1 MVANV
6 AEKVVRTLYRGSNGS
21 GLRIEGGIAPDCLFA
36 ASSEATARL
45 YGDDIERI
53 GVRSSARIL
62 VEGTAEFS
70 RVAKRRR
77 GPLLRVLRHGETL
90 KSAADAAVASASAAG
105 YDAVEFTSMADMGIA
120 IMNQSAFVRNMPTE
134 DSVDDRALS
143 GRTVV
148 LYHGCASFDAVM
160 SEGLIFDPART
171 NEFGEGGYLQSC
183 GGTYLTDS
191 IEVAAF
197 YANNATCSEYALGCD
212 PAVFAVEIDEAL
224 LIADEDKIWDPMRVI
239 IETAS
244 RRRMDG
250 NDLDLAEARLA
261 ADEFLF
267 RHGDEAS
274 RRMEEKFLLKGK
286 QFDRDQIGTA
296 IRAFIVRATSYE
308 WDPASD
314 EMSAE
319 IDAINSFCSLASRT
333 ISRRWLS
340 GHYDQFALSCRTM
353 HAISVSDG
361 PARIVG
367 HIRLRM
373 GELGMSVEGVDFAG
387 HFDEGNAI
395 DFEESFIEK
404 ASERSGCEIEAYSWN
419 EVDELCV

>member
-1 MVANV
+1 MTATPQI
-6 AEKVVRTLYRGSNGS
+6 VRTLYRGSNGS
-21 GLRIEGGIAPDCLFA
+21 GLRIEGGIAPSCLFA
-36 ASSEATARL
+36 AASEATARL

-53 GVRSSARIL
+53 GVTSSARIL
-62 VEGTAEFS
+62 TEGTAEFAK
-70 RVAKRRR
+70 VVKRRR

-90 KSAADAAVASASAAG
+90 KSAADAAVASATAAG
-105 YDAVEFTSMADMGIA
+105 YDAVEFTSMVDMGIA
-120 IMNQSAFVRNMPTE
+120 IMNEAAFVRHMPAADTGNAR
-134 DSVDDRALS
+134 VLS

-160 SEGLIFDPART
+160 AEGLVFDWSRT
-171 NEFGEGGYLQSC
+171 NDFGEGGYLQSC

-239 IETAS
+239 VEMLS

-250 NDLDLAEARLA
+250 GDLDLAEARA
-261 ADEFLF
+261 AAEEFLL

-274 RRMEEKFLLKGK
+274 RKVEEKFLLKGTDYDPE
-286 QFDRDQIGTA
+286 QVLA
-296 IRAFIVRATSYE
+296 SIRAFIVRATSYE
-308 WDPASD
+308 WNPSSD
-314 EMSAE
+314 EVVSELA
-319 IDAINSFCSLASRT
+319 AINVFCSATSRT
-333 ISRRWLS
+333 LTRRWLS
-340 GHYDQFALSCRTM
+340 EHYDEFSLSCRTM
-353 HAISVSDG
+353 EAISPTDG

-367 HIRLRM
+367 HVRLRM
-373 GELGMSVEGVDFAG
+373 GDLGMSVEGIDFSG
-387 HFDEGNAI
+387 HFDEEDAI

-404 ASERSGCEIEAYSWN
+404 ATERSGYEIEPYSWN
-419 EVDELCV
+419 EAEEPCL